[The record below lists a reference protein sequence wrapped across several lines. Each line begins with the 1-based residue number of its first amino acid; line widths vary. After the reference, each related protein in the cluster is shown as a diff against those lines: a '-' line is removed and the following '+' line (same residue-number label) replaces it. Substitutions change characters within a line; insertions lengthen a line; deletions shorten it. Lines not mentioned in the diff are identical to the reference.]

1 VLKSAGTDASF
12 AVFVFLNLL
21 KRDAERIA
29 ESALAHLQHEAAH
42 ADADADVFV
51 SWLGRFAHVDPS
63 DRKGASGIT
72 STIAT
77 IASSTVG
84 HQLVGAVA
92 IILVAAIIGG
102 AVAMVVRLLTGR
114 RR

>member
-1 VLKSAGTDASF
+1 MRTRMPTCLSVGWGD
-12 AVFVFLNLL
+12 LL
-21 KRDAERIA
+21 TWIPPIVKK
-29 ESALAHLQHEAAH
+29 Q
-42 ADADADVFV
+42 
-51 SWLGRFAHVDPS
+51 
-63 DRKGASGIT
+63 SGIM
-72 STIAT
+72 SMIAT
-77 IASSTVG
+77 IASTVG